1 MDSGAILTETGIS
14 YLCKAICK
22 EAKMNQEEILNFIA
36 TLDHR
41 LLAAAAVLLLL
52 LLLFWRVLRRTSRI
66 EREVARLNERLE
78 RIREEV
84 RSIAEPNP
92 LSVAPVKEVPA
103 TIKAEQAPPEEPDL
117 IEEQPEEEDV
127 LSRAAA
133 SLAEANA
140 EENLDSA
147 KSGADFSFDQAFD
160 DEPSELAAPAEES
173 SIPMEEENFSFG
185 EPEEASAAVE
195 EPVAPAAEPEPVV
208 EKASAGVVSLEGD
221 PARPGV
227 SMVRCL
233 SCNYK
238 LAYPEKLSGK
248 RVRCPSCR
256 TGLDLP

>member
-1 MDSGAILTETGIS
+1 
-14 YLCKAICK
+14 
-22 EAKMNQEEILNFIA
+22 MNQEEILNFIT

-41 LLAAAAVLLLL
+41 LLAAAAVFLLLF
-52 LLLFWRVLRRTSRI
+52 LLFWRVLRRTSRI

-92 LSVAPVKEVPA
+92 LSVAPAKEVPA
-103 TIKAEQAPPEEPDL
+103 TIKTEQAPPEEPDL

-140 EENLDSA
+140 EEDRGTADSDT
-147 KSGADFSFDQAFD
+147 DFSFDQTFAD
-160 DEPSELAAPAEES
+160 DPNELDAAVEES
-173 SIPMEEENFSFG
+173 STMDNDTFSFG
-185 EPEEASAAVE
+185 EPEEAPAPVE
-195 EPVAPAAEPEPVV
+195 ETVVPAAAEPELEP
-208 EKASAGVVSLEGD
+208 EKAPSGVVSLEGD

>member
-1 MDSGAILTETGIS
+1 
-14 YLCKAICK
+14 
-22 EAKMNQEEILNFIA
+22 MNQEEILNFIA

-41 LLAAAAVLLLL
+41 LLAAAAVFLLL

-84 RSIAEPNP
+84 RSIAEPSP
-92 LSVAPVKEVPA
+92 LSVAPATIKEVPA
-103 TIKAEQAPPEEPDL
+103 AIKQEQPPLQEPDL

-127 LSRAAA
+127 LTRAAA

-140 EENLDSA
+140 QEDLGTAESDT
-147 KSGADFSFDQAFD
+147 DFSFEQTFAD
-160 DEPSELAAPAEES
+160 DPNEIDAPVEKPAASMDEDS
-173 SIPMEEENFSFG
+173 FSFS
-185 EPEEASAAVE
+185 EPEEAPAPVEETVVPAAV
-195 EPVAPAAEPEPVV
+195 PEPEP
-208 EKASAGVVSLEGD
+208 EKAPSGVVSLEGD

>member
-1 MDSGAILTETGIS
+1 MS
-14 YLCKAICK
+14 
-22 EAKMNQEEILNFIA
+22 QEEILNFIA

-66 EREVARLNERLE
+66 EREVARLSERLE

-84 RSIAEPNP
+84 RSIAGPGP

-103 TIKAEQAPPEEPDL
+103 TDEEVEQVPPEVPDL
-117 IEEQPEEEDV
+117 VAEQPEEADV
-127 LSRAAA
+127 LSRAVA
-133 SLAEANA
+133 SLSEATSDEDMGTAES
-140 EENLDSA
+140 D
-147 KSGADFSFDQAFD
+147 ADFSFDRSFD
-160 DEPSELAAPAEES
+160 AEPNELAEPAEEPAAS
-173 SIPMEEENFSFG
+173 LDKENFSFG
-185 EPEEASAAVE
+185 EPEETSTPVEASV
-195 EPVAPAAEPEPVV
+195 AAEPEPEPEPEPVV
-208 EKASAGVVSLEGD
+208 QEAPAGVVSLEGD

-227 SMVRCL
+227 NMVRCL